1 MAVYFSVF
9 PEEAQE
15 AINERNRYYEE
26 LEERVNEYDKK
37 VEEVTKRYREYV
49 DSLSIEEMKIMLV
62 NYMVDSYM
70 EGEDDP
76 YEDEDYY

>member
-1 MAVYFSVF
+1 MTKRSKK
-9 PEEAQE
+9 AQQSK
-15 AINERNRYYEE
+15 EREK
-26 LEERVNEYDKK
+26 EYDKK
-37 VEEVTKRYREYV
+37 VEEVTKRCRKYI
-49 DSLSIEEMKIMLV
+49 DSLSIEEMKKMLV